1 MWPRNKSSQEDDKT
15 NNTGLG
21 NVDHEDVKTDME
33 SAHIEKIDASV
44 DNIATSIDNLPVS
57 WFVWLAA
64 LTASMA
70 GLLFGYDTGIISGV
84 LVYLGDSL
92 NNRPVTS
99 NEKEMITA
107 LCSGGA
113 FVGAIF
119 AGNTADKVCIAHLY
133 LLSLYESY
141 TDSTFISSAA
151 KWQFISAVF
160 FSSPAPSS
168 KAQPTPSPKWPLA
181 DSSSDSASVAVQW
194 SCHYTSQKSPQPK
207 PVENSSV

>member
-1 MWPRNKSSQEDDKT
+1 MWPLNKSSDEDRK
-15 NNTGLG
+15 NTTIDSFGS
-21 NVDHEDVKTDME
+21 DDMKEDLE
-33 SAHIEKIDASV
+33 SAHVEKIDASV

-92 NNRPVTS
+92 DGKPATS
-99 NEKEMITA
+99 SEKEMITA

-119 AGNTADKVCIAHLY
+119 AGNTADRVR
-133 LLSLYESY
+133 
-141 TDSTFISSAA
+141 
-151 KWQFISAVF
+151 
-160 FSSPAPSS
+160 
-168 KAQPTPSPKWPLA
+168 
-181 DSSSDSASVAVQW
+181 
-194 SCHYTSQKSPQPK
+194 
-207 PVENSSV
+207 